1 MENGLKENS
10 TKISSMVREDSTQRM
25 EMWWK
30 VLGRTIFLLEKKNDS
45 FYIFFM
51 IFKCDER

>member
-10 TKISSMVREDSTQRM
+10 TKTSSMVREDSTQRM

-30 VLGRTIFLLEKKNDS
+30 VHGRTIFLLEKRNDS